1 MSNPCIIIE
10 ISDIDAWPLAHG
22 GGKRLPEDNRPTVL
36 QPDRD
41 TAEKEAKRLA
51 RISPNKRFCILEAQV
66 VATTIE
72 VPSHITVSGN
82 VWNTR
87 REAVLVEINDGE
99 VPF

>member
-10 ISDIDAWPLAHG
+10 ISDIDTWPVAHG
-22 GGKRLPEDNRPTVL
+22 GGRRLPEDNRPTVL

-51 RISPNKRFCILEAQV
+51 RLSPNKRFCILEAQV

-72 VPSHITVSGN
+72 IPSHVTVSGE
-82 VWNTR
+82 VWSTR
-87 REAVLVEINDGE
+87 REAVIVTMAENE